1 MKLEEKILTHNASM
15 IEWIEWE
22 TRERKV
28 EIWGE
33 FKTIKPV
40 LSKKIVGNGKQLI
53 YIGTT
58 DQRPNK
64 WLIKIDGNTD
74 VSSDIFEIDEY
85 LEILE
90 DEFGRADENDEDIF
104 NAIDKLYP
112 AVLWSG
118 GYWGSLFNEA

>member
-118 GYWGSLFNEA
+118 GYWVSLFNEA